1 MDLMLNKSANSNKQ
15 MVELKKYSHHID
27 LLSTSIICWNWQILY
42 EAHFNKFVSKEN
54 LALIFFFVFP

>member
-15 MVELKKYSHHID
+15 MVELKKSSHHID
-27 LLSTSIICWNWQILY
+27 LSSTSIIFWNLQISY

-54 LALIFFFVFP
+54 LTLISFFVFK